1 MSAQHDA
8 GHVSPRARVADTD
21 TVTVS
26 GTDAGT
32 GTHLSDERQPR
43 AKRGRM
49 HTHCQPSDEADV
61 DRESA
66 GVKLVGVPAR
76 TSKSRR
82 TEAQAHAAV
91 TPLAE
96 PAPAGGDGAMAWRAS
111 GFTLWLE
118 TDTDSIEG
126 SISGLQKF
134 GAGRIVFRPRSEKN
148 ELVFCV
154 APRNGVYRYRAFST
168 RTKHPALTR
177 PISYLTWPIS

>member
-8 GHVSPRARVADTD
+8 GHVSPRARVADT
-21 TVTVS
+21 VTVS
-26 GTDAGT
+26 GADAGT

-61 DRESA
+61 DRESE
-66 GVKLVGVPAR
+66 VKLVGVPAR
-76 TSKSRR
+76 SSKSRK

-96 PAPAGGDGAMAWRAS
+96 PVPAGGDGAMAWRAS

-126 SISGLQKF
+126 SIAGLQNL
-134 GAGRIVFRPRSEKN
+134 GAES
-148 ELVFCV
+148 C
-154 APRNGVYRYRAFST
+154 S
-168 RTKHPALTR
+168 ALR
-177 PISYLTWPIS
+177 KE